1 MFTGLIEDVGA
12 LVRVAVTGKA
22 AKLSVRTQLPTS
34 EIALGDSVAVNGAC
48 LTVEAHEGNV
58 IHFHA
63 LQETLSRTNL
73 GQATA
78 GTALNLERAL
88 RVGDRLGGHLVS
100 GHVDATAPVLQ
111 VGKEGDDLVL
121 VVSLP
126 DDLRELVIMKG
137 SIAVNG
143 VSLTVARLE
152 RDRFGVCIIPHTW
165 THTNLSRLHRGDLV
179 NLEVDMIGRYVL
191 RRLEVQ
197 AEGSSSKVSLEQLEK
212 AGFL

>member
-12 LVRVAVTGKA
+12 LVGVAVTGKA
-22 AKLSVRTQLPTS
+22 AKLSVRTQLPAA

-48 LTVEAHEGNV
+48 LTGRA
-58 IHFHA
+58 A
-63 LQETLSRTNL
+63 
-73 GQATA
+73 A
-78 GTALNLERAL
+78 GAALNLERAV

-100 GHVDATAPVLQ
+100 GHVDATAPVIHA
-111 VGKEGDDLVL
+111 GPDGDDLAL
-121 VVSLP
+121 VVGLP

-137 SIAVNG
+137 SVAVNG

-152 RDRFGVCIIPHTW
+152 QDRFGVCIIPHTW
-165 THTNLSRLHRGDLV
+165 AHTNLSLLRRGDLV
-179 NLEVDMIGRYVL
+179 NLEADMIGRYVL

-197 AEGSSSKVSLEQLEK
+197 AERSSSKVGLEQLEK

>member
-12 LVRVAVTGKA
+12 LVSVALTGKA
-22 AKLSVRTQLPTS
+22 AKLSVRTHLPAT

-48 LTVEAHEGNV
+48 LTVEARDGDV
-58 IHFHA
+58 VHFHA
-63 LQETLSRTNL
+63 LRETLSRTNL
-73 GQATA
+73 GRAATGA
-78 GTALNLERAL
+78 ALNLERAV

-100 GHVDATAPVLQ
+100 GHVDATAPVIHA
-111 VGKEGDDLVL
+111 GPDGDDLAL
-121 VVSLP
+121 VVGLP

-137 SIAVNG
+137 SVAVNG

-152 RDRFGVCIIPHTW
+152 QDRFGVCIIPHTW
-165 THTNLSRLHRGDLV
+165 AHTNLSLLRRGDLV
-179 NLEVDMIGRYVL
+179 NLEADMIGRYVL

-197 AEGSSSKVSLEQLEK
+197 AERSSSKVGLEQLEK